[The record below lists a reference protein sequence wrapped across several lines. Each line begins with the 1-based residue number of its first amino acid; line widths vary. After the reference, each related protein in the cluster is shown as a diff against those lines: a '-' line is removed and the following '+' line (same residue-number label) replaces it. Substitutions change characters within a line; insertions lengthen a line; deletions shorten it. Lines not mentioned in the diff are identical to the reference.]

1 MSGSVQSYPPARIRN
16 VAFVGHGGV
25 GKTTLTEAILHA
37 AGAIGRPGRVED
49 GSTVSDHEPEERH
62 RQISL
67 SASMAVAEWA
77 GHKLNLLDCPGY
89 ADFAGEALAALTVA
103 DLAVFVVSAVDGV
116 EAQTEVL
123 WRAAADLRLPRMIF
137 INKLD
142 RDRASFSRTLEQLRS
157 TFGAGIAPLELP
169 IGEESSFRGVADL
182 LSDTA
187 ITYTDG
193 RPSTGPIP
201 DDMAATEHEVH
212 DNLVEGIVVADD
224 ELMERYL
231 DGETPSVERLEKTLA
246 LGVASAQVFPVVIG
260 SATAKVAVDRLATF
274 ICEIGPS
281 PLDRPPVT
289 VQVPHDG
296 HANGAAAGPATTEV
310 TPDPDGQPL
319 CLVWKTVADR
329 HVGRIS
335 MFKVLSGTIG
345 ADTVLVNAR
354 TRADERLHAPFT
366 LRGTEQLA
374 VTQLVA
380 GDLGAVS
387 KLNDIAVGDTLAPK
401 GTPVSVVV
409 PRPPEPVLPV
419 GIRPHA
425 AGDDDKLMTA
435 LHRLCEE
442 DPSLVVRR
450 DDETHQTLLVG
461 VGDTHLAVTV
471 ERLSRRF
478 GVEVDTEAVVV
489 AYRETIT
496 TPADGEGKYKKQTGG
511 HGQYGVATL
520 AVEPLDR
527 GAGFEFVDKVVG
539 GAIPRQLIP
548 AVAKGVEEAMASGG
562 VHGFPVVDLRVTCLD
577 GKYHPVDSSEMS
589 FKMAG
594 ALALR
599 EALAAAAPVILEP
612 VSAVEVVVPDACQGD
627 VLGDL
632 SSRRGRVQN
641 TEPDVAGWS
650 RITALVPTSELS
662 RYATELRA
670 ATAGRGRFGIRHDH
684 YDFLPPNLAEKVT
697 ARDG

>member
-25 GKTTLTEAILHA
+25 GKTTLTEALLHTV
-37 AGAIGRPGRVED
+37 GAIGRPGRVED
-49 GSTVSDHEPEERH
+49 GSTVSDYEPEERH

-77 GHKLNLLDCPGY
+77 DHKLNLLDCPGY
-89 ADFAGEALAALTVA
+89 ADFAGEALAALSVA

-116 EAQTEVL
+116 EAQTEAL

-142 RDRASFSRTLEQLRS
+142 RERASFSRTLEQLRS

-187 ITYTDG
+187 ITYTEG

-231 DGETPSVERLEKTLA
+231 DGETPSIERLEKTLA
-246 LGVASAQVFPVVIG
+246 SGVASAQVFPVVIG
-260 SATAKVAVDRLATF
+260 SATAEVAIDRLATF

-281 PLDRPPVT
+281 PLDRPPFT
-289 VQVPHDG
+289 VHVPHDE
-296 HANGAAAGPATTEV
+296 HANGKGAMVTTEV
-310 TPDPDGQPL
+310 IPDPDGQPL
-319 CLVWKTVADR
+319 ALVWKTVADR

-345 ADTVLVNAR
+345 ADTILVNVR

-366 LRGTEQLA
+366 LRGTEQLT

-387 KLNDIAVGDTLAPK
+387 KLNDVAPGDTLAPK

-409 PRPPEPVLPV
+409 ASRPAPVLAI

-496 TPADGEGKYKKQTGG
+496 ASADGEGKYKKQTGG
-511 HGQYGVATL
+511 HGQFGVATL
-520 AVEPLDR
+520 TVEPLER

-562 VHGFPVVDLRVTCLD
+562 LHGFPVVDLRVTCLD

-599 EALAAAAPVILEP
+599 EALAAATPVILEP
-612 VSAVEVVVPDACQGD
+612 VSAVEVVVPASCQGD

-641 TEPDVAGWS
+641 TEPDDVGWA

-670 ATAGRGRFGIRHDH
+670 ATAGRGRFGVRHDH
-684 YDFLPPNLAEKVT
+684 YDFLPSHLADKVT
-697 ARDG
+697 AKDS

>member
-1 MSGSVQSYPPARIRN
+1 MSRSVSSYPPAKIRN

-25 GKTTLTEAILHA
+25 GKTTLTEAILHV
-37 AGAIGRPGRVED
+37 AGAVGRPGRVED
-49 GSTVSDHEPEERH
+49 GTTVSDHEPEERH

-67 SASMAVAEWA
+67 SASVAVAEWS

-89 ADFAGEALAALTVA
+89 ADFAGEALAALSVA

-116 EAQTEVL
+116 EAQTEAL
-123 WRAAADLRLPRMIF
+123 WRAAAGLGLPRMIF

-142 RDRASFSRTLEQLRS
+142 RERASFSRTLEQLRA
-157 TFGAGIAPLELP
+157 TFGAGIAPLDLP

-187 ITYTDG
+187 ITYADG
-193 RPSTGPIP
+193 HPSPGAIP
-201 DDMAATEHEVH
+201 DDMEITEHEVH

-231 DGETPSVERLEKTLA
+231 DGEVPSVERLEKTLA
-246 LGVASAQVFPVVIG
+246 LGVAAAQVFPVVVG
-260 SATAKVAVDRLATF
+260 SATAEVAIDRLASF
-274 ICEIGPS
+274 ICELGPS
-281 PLDRPPVT
+281 PLDRPAVT
-289 VQVPHDG
+289 VTIPHQHG
-296 HANGAAAGPATTEV
+296 ANAASMPATTEV
-310 TPDPDGQPL
+310 VADPSGQPL
-319 CLVWKTVADR
+319 ALVWKTVADR

-335 MFKVLSGTIG
+335 MFKVLSGTLG

-354 TRADERLHAPFT
+354 TRADERLHAPFAM
-366 LRGTEQLA
+366 RGSEQLA
-374 VTQLVA
+374 VTELVA
-380 GDLGAVS
+380 GDIGAVS
-387 KLNDIAVGDTLAPK
+387 KLNDVAVGDTLAPK

-409 PRPPEPVLPV
+409 AVPPEPVLAI
-419 GIRPHA
+419 GIRPHS

-442 DPSLVVRR
+442 DPSLAVRR
-450 DDETHQTLLVG
+450 HDETHQTLLVG
-461 VGDTHLAVTV
+461 MGDTHLAVTV

-478 GVEVDTEAVVV
+478 GVVVDTEDVVV

-496 TPADGEGKYKKQTGG
+496 AAAPGEGRYKKQTGG
-511 HGQYGVATL
+511 HGQYGVAM
-520 AVEPLDR
+520 VSIEPLER

-539 GAIPRQLIP
+539 GAIPRQLVP
-548 AVAKGVEEAMASGG
+548 AVARGVEEAMASGG
-562 VHGFPVVDLRVTCLD
+562 VHGFPVVDVRVTCVD

-599 EALAAAAPVILEP
+599 EALTAAVPVILEP
-612 VSAVEVVVPDACQGD
+612 VSAVEVLVPDVCQGE

-641 TEPDVAGWS
+641 TEPVDNGWS

-670 ATAGRGRFGIRHDH
+670 ATGGRGRFGLRHDH
-684 YDFLPPNLAEKVT
+684 YDFLPSHLADTVT
-697 ARDG
+697 ARVG